1 LNFGFCIHLLFSCVP
16 IVRVATDICQVFPK
30 TFLDFFLKGNAPDFE
45 AFPLRLLNLVVVA
58 LLAGVATLDQAN
70 CGVSEVSAE
79 GTYLDVCLVYALVV
93 ALLSASWHFVHPP
106 VSSGL
111 VSLLSYRYSVSDPT
125 DICQVHL
132 PNFLTKF
139 LPIFCRFP
147 TKRFLQNLEGTFPQ
161 VRQSRHYRLLF

>member
-16 IVRVATDICQVFPK
+16 IVRDRSDICQVFPK

-70 CGVSEVSAE
+70 CTVSEVSAE
-79 GTYLDVCLVYALVV
+79 GTYFDVCLVYALVV
-93 ALLSASWHFVHPP
+93 ALLSTSWHFVHPP

-111 VSLLSYRYSVSDPT
+111 VSLLSCRYSVSDPT
-125 DICQVHL
+125 DICQVETPKIL
-132 PNFLTKF
+132 TNFSV
-139 LPIFCRFP
+139 IFCRFP
-147 TKRFLQNLEGTFPQ
+147 TKPFPQNCEGTFPQ
-161 VRQSRHYRLLF
+161 VRQSRHHHLPF